1 MTNAVLPLATGLG
14 VHVGWQPLRCLFDMG
29 FTRDAWVH
37 GSISPAAESRIIM
50 DVAGMLMQLG

>member
-1 MTNAVLPLATGLG
+1 MLPLATGLG